1 MKKSKIVLPFLAV
14 LFAIIASA
22 FTPTDPFAQSG
33 WYDENDSAADGGM
46 PGTIT
51 TPVGNTPECSTT
63 ATSHVCKIQ
72 VGLTEYN
79 AFISEDKAEQNGGQ
93 PNDGLLR
100 YN

>member
-1 MKKSKIVLPFLAV
+1 MKKSKIILPLLAV
-14 LFAIIASA
+14 LFAVIASA
-22 FTPTDPFAQSG
+22 FTPAAPFAQSG
-33 WYDENDSAADGGM
+33 WYDENGSTADGGM

-51 TPVGNTPECSTT
+51 TPVGNSPVCSTT
-63 ATSHVCKIQ
+63 ATTHVCKIQ

-79 AFISEDKAEQNGGQ
+79 AFISEAKAEQNGGS